1 MKIKISVFFLIFL
14 LVFGLSGITIHG
26 NSKILLN
33 DNDKTIYLKSGEYLF
48 NDIEQKVVE
57 HSEIVEFEY
66 YINGI
71 SSINNMMLSYETSN
85 DNVSIDLEQTSNSE
99 FLVSLMSNA
108 TGETSI
114 EVSCVLYLTNGE
126 QIILKDEIFIYS
138 REDYDF
144 ISKASMLDAKF
155 YCYTYITNTD
165 NPTFEE
171 YDEFYS
177 TNQNENIISTN
188 ISSNLSIEDK
198 ATVMSMDNI
207 NVSGKITWVDEDGRS
222 HNASNVTVEIIDE
235 DILGINNVL
244 DTVTTNDLGQY
255 NASVSNSSFLEN
267 GGNDIKLRVSTQG
280 GNIEVVNNAGAV
292 YKVTQKDPR
301 MNITD
306 TYLYL
311 DFEID
316 PNDYTKDE
324 DKERTYA
331 FRVHQAMN
339 LGAEYVETKKGDKLD
354 TIRVKFPTTKS
365 TSCYNGSKIFILEE
379 DKNDWDVMLH
389 EYGHY
394 VSDYYNID
402 NNPGEDHDIGDC
414 LNDRYGKSDGM
425 NLAWG
430 EGWPTY
436 FSISAQLE
444 MKAICLNITNVGDES
459 YSDTDDT
466 NFSYSLETP
475 SWWDYRYGE
484 SNEVAISAVLLD
496 LADGKNDEN
505 IDLGY
510 TYIWEFICNNQC
522 KDFSEFIN
530 DLYSDITDFRCI
542 EIGEIL
548 SALDIASEIT
558 TPYNGSYSGVNI
570 PTFSWVPNGGNSTYS
585 NNLFSIVFFDKNKNF
600 IYETQQLTN
609 SSFTPTQT
617 EWKTILDLASDYV
630 YWSVKSF
637 QTTEFTT
644 GPYFSDS
651 NILKLYKEE
660 ITLSNYSSNVIEN
673 CEINSN
679 KTEYYKININYNK
692 YYEILVNGTQ
702 NIDVKLYDDNL
713 NEVVIND
720 LYSENE
726 IEYFVSLCSTGTYY
740 LEVINDSSIVNSIS
754 LKIISRNTAYLSEGE
769 NDILINTYN
778 NDDEYNFI
786 NHNGPG
792 FYKFSIEATKADG
805 SVVTYPYTSLKIY
818 DHMNS
823 SQEDKYNINGYSELA
838 QSIDNNNYLYMYL
851 ERNGYY
857 YIHVNMPDAS
867 YISVK
872 LSIERVNVE
881 EIEVA
886 SRFDEAFTET
896 LINSNDM
903 TEYATGFS
911 IDQTS
916 VFTIDV
922 TTSQTYTGNITFI
935 LFRKAYN
942 NDTKEYYIDEVV
954 GDYIPLESD
963 ELRKILVEG
972 TYYIGFFGNTS
983 NVPVTIKINRIV
995 TTSEI
1000 TDQVLVMDI
1009 DENLPYGTEVRHN
1022 GGEYGGKTITEG
1034 FTRHI
1039 HFQNVT
1045 GVPSVSRYDY
1055 SFYSSNKNYATVS
1068 EFGTVFAKSVT
1079 GNKTVTITAVYKY
1092 DPAIIFTIELTIIDD
1107 TSNTEKVIETT
1118 QTISL
1123 SEFENG
1129 KYKLVLD
1136 ENNSPYP
1143 WIQYYNWSVFV
1154 PCQADDIA
1162 VTIDNY
1168 GFLTTSGVG
1177 SATLTGTYSINPNVT
1192 LIIHI
1197 NFVE

>member
-1 MKIKISVFFLIFL
+1 MKKSISEVNKEYDMEFFGDFPKE
-14 LVFGLSGITIHG
+14 S
-26 NSKILLN
+26 
-33 DNDKTIYLKSGEYLF
+33 
-48 NDIEQKVVE
+48 VV
-57 HSEIVEFEY
+57 
-66 YINGI
+66 
-71 SSINNMMLSYETSN
+71 
-85 DNVSIDLEQTSNSE
+85 DL
-99 FLVSLMSNA
+99 
-108 TGETSI
+108 
-114 EVSCVLYLTNGE
+114 
-126 QIILKDEIFIYS
+126 
-138 REDYDF
+138 
-144 ISKASMLDAKF
+144 
-155 YCYTYITNTD
+155 TYIPGGVTENTNI
-165 NPTFEE
+165 NL
-171 YDEFYS
+171 DEF
-177 TNQNENIISTN
+177 TQ
-188 ISSNLSIEDK
+188 
-198 ATVMSMDNI
+198 
-207 NVSGKITWVDEDGRS
+207 
-222 HNASNVTVEIIDE
+222 
-235 DILGINNVL
+235 ILQIKLPIHSKQNVL
-244 DTVTTNDLGQY
+244 DVIRQLEEIDEILWVGPNHIEVAEKQPISASTPSSGIHRYPSLWGLHDSVGIYAEQAWDFTTGNDNIRVGVIDSGMFNHNDISGNMSTDGGDFVNMMDEDNNIPGPLRADPDGHGTHVSGTIGATGTNPNGITGVAWNVELVPLQVSYWDTDESDWMWNVSAVTRAITWAMNNDIDIINYSGGGTSNNIARR
-255 NASVSNSSFLEN
+255 NAMNNFNGLFVVAAGN
-267 GGNDIKLRVSTQG
+267 GGNDAIG
-280 GNIEVVNNAGAV
+280 DNN
-292 YKVTQKDPR
+292 
-301 MNITD
+301 
-306 TYLYL
+306 
-311 DFEID
+311 
-316 PNDYTKDE
+316 
-324 DKERTYA
+324 
-331 FRVHQAMN
+331 
-339 LGAEYVETKKGDKLD
+339 
-354 TIRVKFPTTKS
+354 
-365 TSCYNGSKIFILEE
+365 
-379 DKNDWDVMLH
+379 DVDR
-389 EYGHY
+389 YY
-394 VSDYYNID
+394 PSDYSRGQEFSGRVISVGAYERVIGTTT
-402 NNPGEDHDIGDC
+402 NNVIRCGFSNFGEQSVSIFAPGNGILSTLPSTISSTG
-414 LNDRYGKSDGM
+414 YGS
-425 NLAWG
+425 WG
-430 EGWPTY
+430 GT
-436 FSISAQLE
+436 SMA
-444 MKAICLNITNVGDES
+444 
-459 YSDTDDT
+459 
-466 NFSYSLETP
+466 TP
-475 SWWDYRYGE
+475 HVTGT
-484 SNEVAISAVLLD
+484 AVLLWDILENSGQD
-496 LADGKNDEN
+496 LTRREIAERIKIAIINSAVTNDV
-505 IDLGY
+505 
-510 TYIWEFICNNQC
+510 
-522 KDFSEFIN
+522 
-530 DLYSDITDFRCI
+530 
-542 EIGEIL
+542 
-548 SALDIASEIT
+548 
-558 TPYNGSYSGVNI
+558 GS
-570 PTFSWVPNGGNSTYS
+570 PL
-585 NNLFSIVFFDKNKNF
+585 NNLSVSDGRLNAYNAIKYVLENYMN
-600 IYETQQLTN
+600 LT
-609 SSFTPTQT
+609 T
-617 EWKTILDLASDYV
+617 Y
-630 YWSVKSF
+630 
-637 QTTEFTT
+637 
-644 GPYFSDS
+644 
-651 NILKLYKEE
+651 
-660 ITLSNYSSNVIEN
+660 TLSNYSST
-673 CEINSN
+673 INTN
-679 KTEYYKININYNK
+679 KTIASDASYFNELNGFYKLNVTYAK
-692 YYEILVNGTQ
+692 SYEFIASSTSGIEVNLYDEDFTE
-702 NIDVKLYDDNL
+702 ILYDDLDSASNRAYFIQNL
-713 NEVVIND
+713 SV
-720 LYSENE
+720 
-726 IEYFVSLCSTGTYY
+726 GTYY
-740 LEVINDSSIVNSIS
+740 LRVAYENELNTGTINTE
-754 LKIISRNTAYLSEGE
+754 IISRNTAYLGEGE

-805 SVVTYPYTSLKIY
+805 SVVTYTSLKIY

-823 SQEDKYNINGYSELA
+823 SQEDKYNIDGYSELA

-867 YISVK
+867 YTSVK
-872 LSIERVNVE
+872 LNIERVSVE

-1009 DENLPYGTEVRHN
+1009 NENLPYGTEVRHN
-1022 GGEYGGKTITEG
+1022 GGEYGEKTITEG

>member
-1 MKIKISVFFLIFL
+1 MKKIVNKFFVVGIFILFCIFSLGPIVNAAEIEENVVDKQYIEGEQDNSSVENFINNSTSSNLTSSSSSSSNSGSDGETWYNIGTNLPHSVDYGNGDL
-14 LVFGLSGITIHG
+14 LKYLKKGDIVYEGSGGFGITGHIA
-26 NSKILLN
+26 
-33 DNDKTIYLKSGEYLF
+33 
-48 NDIEQKVVE
+48 
-57 HSEIVEFEY
+57 IVEGIFYDEIYEQY
-66 YINGI
+66 YVRLIEAVDVGVTRGLMTPDRFSNKEVEIYRLTDATDEIIDNAVDFMI
-71 SSINNMMLSYETSN
+71 SQLGKKYQVAVWKNPSN
-85 DNVSIDLEQTSNSE
+85 DNNNWYCSELLWAAFYWEGIYLDEDDNDPKGSIVYPKEIISYENANLLMHYQYNTTSIPISSTSHQIICNGIINYDNHHYLPYSGYTEKCYVCDLLSSEYLKEYNFNNLFCHSKPITRQSYVNCGE
-99 FLVSLMSNA
+99 FLLY
-108 TGETSI
+108 EI
-114 EVSCVLYLTNGE
+114 EIVCAKNYTF
-126 QIILKDEIFIYS
+126 D
-138 REDYDF
+138 
-144 ISKASMLDAKF
+144 ISSA
-155 YCYTYITNTD
+155 
-165 NPTFEE
+165 
-171 YDEFYS
+171 
-177 TNQNENIISTN
+177 
-188 ISSNLSIEDK
+188 SNLSINLY
-198 ATVMSMDNI
+198 NI
-207 NVSGKITWVDEDGRS
+207 NQED
-222 HNASNVTVEIIDE
+222 
-235 DILGINNVL
+235 
-244 DTVTTNDLGQY
+244 
-255 NASVSNSSFLEN
+255 
-267 GGNDIKLRVSTQG
+267 
-280 GNIEVVNNAGAV
+280 VN
-292 YKVTQKDPR
+292 P
-301 MNITD
+301 NIT
-306 TYLYL
+306 
-311 DFEID
+311 ID
-316 PNDYTKDE
+316 DE
-324 DKERTYA
+324 LT
-331 FRVHQAMN
+331 V
-339 LGAEYVETKKGDKLD
+339 
-354 TIRVKFPTTKS
+354 
-365 TSCYNGSKIFILEE
+365 
-379 DKNDWDVMLH
+379 
-389 EYGHY
+389 
-394 VSDYYNID
+394 
-402 NNPGEDHDIGDC
+402 
-414 LNDRYGKSDGM
+414 
-425 NLAWG
+425 
-430 EGWPTY
+430 
-436 FSISAQLE
+436 SIS
-444 MKAICLNITNVGDES
+444 K
-459 YSDTDDT
+459 Y
-466 NFSYSLETP
+466 
-475 SWWDYRYGE
+475 
-484 SNEVAISAVLLD
+484 
-496 LADGKNDEN
+496 
-505 IDLGY
+505 
-510 TYIWEFICNNQC
+510 
-522 KDFSEFIN
+522 
-530 DLYSDITDFRCI
+530 
-542 EIGEIL
+542 L
-548 SALDIASEIT
+548 S
-558 TPYNGSYSGVNI
+558 V
-570 PTFSWVPNGGNSTYS
+570 
-585 NNLFSIVFFDKNKNF
+585 
-600 IYETQQLTN
+600 
-609 SSFTPTQT
+609 
-617 EWKTILDLASDYV
+617 
-630 YWSVKSF
+630 
-637 QTTEFTT
+637 
-644 GPYFSDS
+644 
-651 NILKLYKEE
+651 
-660 ITLSNYSSNVIEN
+660 
-673 CEINSN
+673 
-679 KTEYYKININYNK
+679 
-692 YYEILVNGTQ
+692 
-702 NIDVKLYDDNL
+702 
-713 NEVVIND
+713 
-720 LYSENE
+720 
-726 IEYFVSLCSTGTYY
+726 GTYY
-740 LEVINDSSIVNSIS
+740 LRIYLEDINKSDNVTIVGKPTWRFTTETNIG
-754 LKIISRNTAYLSEGE
+754 N
-769 NDILINTYN
+769 NDISGHLHKHTNGSLQNVLYHINTS
-778 NDDEYNFI
+778 
-786 NHNGPG
+786 GPS

-818 DHMNS
+818 DHMDEFD
-823 SQEDKYNINGYSELA
+823 EDKYSVDGYSELA

-872 LSIERVNVE
+872 LNIERVNVE
-881 EIEVA
+881 EIEVV

-1022 GGEYGGKTITEG
+1022 DGEYGGKTITEG

-1177 SATLTGTYSINPNVT
+1177 TATLTGTYSINPNVT
-1192 LIIHI
+1192 VIIHI